1 MDASVDRMPILPLR
15 EWHERLKR
23 EGLERLHLPH
33 TPVLVATV
41 RNEEEFVDQTVVTH
55 SGPPPTKN
63 TQTVQMVIAIQRK
76 GLNGA
81 GSLALGRAPICDVVI
96 PFSPVSKVHAYL
108 RVQGGIWSIT
118 DVGSTNGTKLNG
130 TPVSPNSWLQ
140 VSDGDAIAFGSLST
154 RFWLPKSFLDLVQAP
169 IS

>member
-1 MDASVDRMPILPLR
+1 MPILPLR

-23 EGLERLHLPH
+23 EGPESLHLPH

-41 RNEEEFVDQTVVTH
+41 RNEDEFVDHTVVTS
-55 SGPPPTKN
+55 SGPPASKDTG
-63 TQTVQMVIAIQRK
+63 QTVQMVIGIQRK

-108 RVQGGIWSIT
+108 REQGGIWSIS
-118 DVGSTNGTKLNG
+118 DVGSTNGTKVNG
-130 TPVSPNSWLQ
+130 TPVSPNAWMQ

-154 RFWLPKSFLDLVQAP
+154 RFWLPKSFLDVVQAAT
-169 IS
+169 S

>member
-1 MDASVDRMPILPLR
+1 MEASVDRLPIMPLR
-15 EWHERLKR
+15 EWHERWKR
-23 EGLERLHLPH
+23 EGLERLHLPQ

-41 RNEEEFVDQTVVTH
+41 KNEDEFSEQTHVTQPGLLNVKDIH
-55 SGPPPTKN
+55 A
-63 TQTVQMVIAIQRK
+63 VQVVIAIQRK

-81 GSLALGRAPICDVVI
+81 GSLALGRAPICDVVL

-108 RVQGGIWSIT
+108 RDQGGNWSIT

-130 TPVSPNSWLQ
+130 TPVSPNSWMQ
-140 VSDGDAIAFGSLST
+140 ISDGDAIGFGSLAT
-154 RFWLPKSFLDLVQAP
+154 RFWLPKSFLDLVQTP